1 MSNTQDTFV
10 NGYDQLN
17 WIAGSIVM
25 SENPSHN
32 LKFWRKKFGIKQ
44 VVLAKKMEIAPSVL
58 SDYEKGRRPSPGST
72 FIKKYLIALYH
83 LAIESGTFS
92 DLKTILELKQVP
104 ESRVGTVWN
113 NNNKGTSSELN
124 QAQVIDDIDEDDN
137 SDAGSHTLSSEDSPA
152 IVQSNGKNIF
162 NNPVSGDAE

>member
-1 MSNTQDTFV
+1 
-10 NGYDQLN
+10 
-17 WIAGSIVM
+17 M

-113 NNNKGTSSELN
+113 NNNEGANSELK
-124 QAQVIDDIDEDDN
+124 QPQVNDDIDEDDENN
-137 SDAGSHTLSSEDSPA
+137 SDVGSHTLSSEDSPA
-152 IVQSNGKNIF
+152 IVQSNDKNIF
-162 NNPVSGDAE
+162 NSPVSGDAE